1 MIQGKVI
8 GMHIAKRAFR
18 VHYAIREILPYAEE
32 LERKGIKVIKLNIG
46 DPVPYGF
53 QPPKYFREAL
63 KRAVD
68 EGYNGYAPS
77 TGLDELKEEI
87 AKKEKK
93 YNGVEIRDPR
103 NDILIT
109 QGLSEAIFTVIAAT
123 AEEGD
128 EILLPGPSYPSY
140 IAYTNFM
147 GAKPVFYRCIEEEGW
162 VPDLDDVRKKI
173 TDRTRLMVLINPNNP
188 TGAVIREK
196 YVKEM
201 VNIAAEHD
209 IPIVSD
215 EIYDLIVFDGLK
227 TPSAA
232 AVAREHPVIGFNGFS
247 KVFLLT
253 GWRLGYIYF
262 HDPEDKMKELRE
274 AITRIVRTRISA
286 NTVCQRAAALA
297 LKEEQTHIKPL
308 VEELQKRRDIAYKL
322 VRDTDGLYS
331 TKPEGA
337 FYIFPRIEYRDA
349 WKNDKEFVI
358 DLLKTEHILMV
369 HGSGFGQYGEW
380 HFRSVLLAD
389 KETLEEAFTRI
400 GRFIKKRVRQ

>member
-1 MIQGKVI
+1 
-8 GMHIAKRAFR
+8 MHVAKRAFR
-18 VHYAIREILPYAEE
+18 VRYAIREILPYAEE
-32 LERKGIKVIKLNIG
+32 LERKGIKVIRLNIG

-53 QPPKYFREAL
+53 QPPEYFREAL
-63 KRAVD
+63 KKAVD
-68 EGYNGYAPS
+68 EGFNGYAPS

-87 AKKEKK
+87 AKKERK

-128 EILLPGPSYPSY
+128 EVLLPGPAYPSY

-147 GAKPVFYRCIEEEGW
+147 GAKPVFYRNIEEEGW

-173 TDRTRLMVLINPNNP
+173 TDRTRLIVLINPNNP

-201 VNIAAEHD
+201 VNIAAEHE

-232 AVAREHPVIGFNGFS
+232 AVAGEHPVIGFNGFS

-262 HDPEDKMKELRE
+262 YDPED
-274 AITRIVRTRISA
+274 
-286 NTVCQRAAALA
+286 
-297 LKEEQTHIKPL
+297 
-308 VEELQKRRDIAYKL
+308 
-322 VRDTDGLYS
+322 
-331 TKPEGA
+331 
-337 FYIFPRIEYRDA
+337 
-349 WKNDKEFVI
+349 
-358 DLLKTEHILMV
+358 
-369 HGSGFGQYGEW
+369 
-380 HFRSVLLAD
+380 
-389 KETLEEAFTRI
+389 
-400 GRFIKKRVRQ
+400 